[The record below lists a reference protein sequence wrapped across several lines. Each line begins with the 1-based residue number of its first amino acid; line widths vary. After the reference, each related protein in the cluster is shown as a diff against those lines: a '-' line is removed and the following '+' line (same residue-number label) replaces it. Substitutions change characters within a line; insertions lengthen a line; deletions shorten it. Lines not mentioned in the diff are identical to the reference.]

1 MRGKKCRLY
10 MTCSTEQGVGVAL
23 DKQKAELLPIV
34 EKNGYDVTDIS
45 YDIGP
50 RGNATRKPEFQK
62 LMNAAAKREFDVLL
76 VRDLTQLAGN
86 NMDIYSILQYFHS
99 CGVEVQ
105 ASKDNV
111 QQWEE
116 TVRGIIALSEQR
128 NSGDPGMVRNKRFI
142 EEVNDILAE
151 VDFTKLDES
160 CNGNQLD
167 YAKSILAR
175 MHRSLLKI
183 YETDHFTSACTDLVD
198 LPAVV
203 KSHNTGRL
211 AIGLV
216 TIDLESSGEHYGTAF
231 FTGRGVLQQGALNLT
246 EEERTYLKEQFI
258 PYDYWYTPYVEGDIH
273 ESEHEMPITV
283 QELINACYAQEQNIA
298 NNEVIMT

>member
-50 RGNATRKPEFQK
+50 RGNATRKPGFQK

-76 VRDLTQLAGN
+76 IRDLTQLADDDFGVYN
-86 NMDIYSILQYFHS
+86 ILQHFHS

-116 TVRGIIALSEQR
+116 IMRGMIALSEQQ
-128 NSGDPGMVRNKRFI
+128 NSDDPGLVRNKRFI
-142 EEVNDILAE
+142 DEVNDILAE
-151 VDFTKLDES
+151 VDFAKLDES
-160 CNGNQLD
+160 CNGDQPD
-167 YAKSILAR
+167 YAKGILAR

-183 YETDHFTSACTDLVD
+183 YETDNFTSACTDLVD
-198 LPAVV
+198 LPAVM

-246 EEERTYLKEQFI
+246 EEEKTYLKEQFT
-258 PYDYWYTPYVEGDIH
+258 PYDYWYTPFVEGDIH
-273 ESEHEMPITV
+273 ESEHEMPIKV
-283 QELINACYAQEQNIA
+283 KELIDACYAQEQDIA
-298 NNEVIMT
+298 NPEVTMS